1 MQADTNGRIKTGFLR
16 CAGCAAQYP
25 ISRYVP
31 RFVPDEGYVE
41 GFGLQ
46 WNIHRRT
53 QYDLTSGITMSRR
66 RFFEETGWPARL
78 ESEVIIE
85 AGSGSGRFTE
95 VALGTGAVV
104 LSLDFSNAVD
114 ANYASNGDNERLL
127 LVQGDLF
134 QMPFPKGLADRLFC
148 FGVLQHTPNPRL
160 GFEGL
165 ADYVRPGG
173 TVVADIYA
181 KTFVR
186 YALATKYWVRP
197 LTRRMPP
204 ALLYRLTT
212 RYVDFMWPLARKIRQ
227 IPRLGRSLNWRL
239 LIGDYSDVTADDDV
253 LRDWA
258 RLDTFDMLSPRY
270 DKPASFKTVKQWCSD
285 VGLVSPEVLRKH
297 VYVIRGRR
305 P

>member
-1 MQADTNGRIKTGFLR
+1 V
-16 CAGCAAQYP
+16 GCAARYP
-25 ISRYVP
+25 IVRYVP

-53 QYDLTSGITMSRR
+53 QYDLTSGMTMSEG
-66 RFFEETGWPARL
+66 RFFEETGWPPRL
-78 ESEVIIE
+78 EGEVIIE

-95 VALGTGAVV
+95 VALGTGALV
-104 LSLDFSNAVD
+104 LSLDFSHAVD
-114 ANYASNGDNERLL
+114 ANYASNGDNDKLL

-134 QMPFPKGLADRLFC
+134 HMPFEQGVADRLFC
-148 FGVLQHTPNPRL
+148 FGVLQHTPDPKR

-165 ADYVRPGG
+165 AQYVRPGG
-173 TVVADIYA
+173 AVVADIYA

-186 YALATKYWVRP
+186 YALATKYWIRP

-227 IPRLGRSLNWRL
+227 IPKLGRSLNWRL

-270 DKPASFKTVKQWCSD
+270 DKPASFKTVKRWCSE
-285 VGLVSPEVLRKH
+285 VGLVSTEVLRKH

-305 P
+305 PEPG